1 LLSKNVTFCTFDNRH
16 FRIKLVKNTAFS
28 ADSIGGTMK
37 KISIVGAGNTG
48 STAAH
53 WIAERE
59 LADVVLLDVVEGMP
73 QGKSLDLLEA
83 MPIIGKD
90 AHVVG
95 TNNYE
100 DTKGSDIIIITAG
113 LARKPGMSRDD
124 LLKTNAEIVGKAA
137 TETLKYS
144 PDAFYIVLTNPLDTM
159 AYLTMKKTGLPRERV
174 IGQAGI
180 LDSARMRAFVAMETG
195 VSVENIN
202 CYVLGGHGDE
212 MVPLTRHSN
221 VAGIPL
227 KEYLP
232 ADKLEAIVN
241 RTRKGGG
248 EIVNLLKTGSAY
260 YAPSMAC
267 VQMADA
273 ILKDKKLIVPCA
285 AYMNGEYGL
294 NDMYFG
300 VPVVLGAGGM
310 ERIVEYKFDAEEKAM
325 FEKSAASVKETHEA
339 LKSLVTL

>member
-1 LLSKNVTFCTFDNRH
+1 
-16 FRIKLVKNTAFS
+16 
-28 ADSIGGTMK
+28 MK

-48 STAAH
+48 ATAAH
-53 WIAERE
+53 WLAERE
-59 LADVVLLDVVEGMP
+59 LADIVLLDVVEGMP
-73 QGKSLDLLEA
+73 QGKGLDLLEA

-95 TNNYE
+95 TNDYAE
-100 DTKGSDIIIITAG
+100 TKGSDIVIITAG
-113 LARKPGMSRDD
+113 IARKPGMSRDD

-137 TETLKYS
+137 METLKHS
-144 PDAFYIVLTNPLDTM
+144 PEAIFIVLTNPLDTM
-159 AYLTMKKTGLPRERV
+159 AYLTLKMTKLPRERV

-180 LDSARMRAFVAMETG
+180 LDSARMRAFVALEAG
-195 VSVENIN
+195 VSVENVD

-221 VAGIPL
+221 IAGIAL
-227 KEYLP
+227 RDFFP
-232 ADKLEAIVN
+232 ADKLAAIVE

-248 EIVNLLKTGSAY
+248 EIVNLLKTGSAF

-267 VQMADA
+267 TQMAEA

-285 AYMNGEYGL
+285 ALMNGEYGL
-294 NDMYFG
+294 QDMYFG
-300 VPVVLGAGGM
+300 VPVMLGAGGM
-310 ERIVEYKFDAEEKAM
+310 EKIIEYKFDEAEKAM

-339 LKSLVTL
+339 LKSLVKF